1 MKYKTDKMNK
11 SNPHTIIKQA
21 SSNLEIEDMLS
32 KLKEIN
38 TKTKFIQ
45 LFDTN
50 SIINKEHLLCSYINA
65 VTSFKEKQNSSK
77 ILSIE
82 MLLFAAMTRQ
92 INLAISLA
100 GGKNKSN
107 FILFSNDAK
116 KYNKFKKYL
125 NKEIDFNPSLL
136 HMEKSAKKYK
146 IILRN
151 SKKLIKQEIQNLINI
166 NMFQK
171 IAISKIKD

>member
-1 MKYKTDKMNK
+1 MNK
-11 SNPHTIIKQA
+11 SNLDAIIKHA
-21 SSNLEIEDMLS
+21 SSNFEIEDMLS

-50 SIINKEHLLCSYINA
+50 SVINKEHLLCSYLNA
-65 VTSFKEKQNSSK
+65 LTSFKEKQNSSK

-100 GGKNKSN
+100 GIKNKSD
-107 FILFSNDAK
+107 FIVFSNDAK
-116 KYNKFKKYL
+116 KYNIFKKYL
-125 NKEIDFNPSLL
+125 NKETDFNPSLL
-136 HMEKSAKKYK
+136 HMENSAKRYK
-146 IILRN
+146 IILKN
-151 SKKLIKQEIQNLINI
+151 SKKLIKKEIQNLINI

-171 IAISKIKD
+171 IAVSKIKDA